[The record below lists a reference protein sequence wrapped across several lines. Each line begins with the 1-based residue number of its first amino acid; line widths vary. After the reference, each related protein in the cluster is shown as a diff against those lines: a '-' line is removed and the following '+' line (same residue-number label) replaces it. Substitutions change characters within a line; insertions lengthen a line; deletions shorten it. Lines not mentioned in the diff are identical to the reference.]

1 MSSTLEAVVTV
12 KKVLVVDDEATFREE
27 LARFLSN
34 RELDVRSAA
43 DGLQAI
49 ERARAFEP
57 DVILM
62 DIGLGGS
69 LDGIEA
75 ASVIQKMFPYC
86 RLFFVSAYAERR
98 DYRMRAEQAGLR
110 VAGWI
115 DKPVGGHQILEL
127 IEREDVMDPETEIDF
142 LYGQIRD
149 LVVLSAER
157 PERRREIDPLI
168 RRLRALQE
176 AEAAKLER
184 QLHQHRRL
192 APGTGWEILAR
203 TEKLLRK

>member
-1 MSSTLEAVVTV
+1 MSSTLEAVVAV
-12 KKVLVVDDEATFREE
+12 KKVLVIDDEDTFREE
-27 LARFLSN
+27 LARFLSK
-34 RELDVRSAA
+34 RDLDVRSAA

-49 ERARAFEP
+49 DRARAFEP

-62 DIGLGGS
+62 DIDLGGS
-69 LDGIEA
+69 LDGIDA
-75 ASVIQKMFPYC
+75 ASAIQKKLPYC
-86 RLFFVSAYAERR
+86 RLFFVSAYAERQ
-98 DYRMRAEQAGLR
+98 DYRTRAEQAGLR

-127 IEREDVMDPETEIDF
+127 IEREDTMDPETEIDF

-157 PERRREIDPLI
+157 PERRGEIDPLV

-184 QLHQHRRL
+184 QLHRHRRL
-192 APGTGWEILAR
+192 TPGTGWEILAR